1 MKESLW
7 GYWLI
12 ILGIFILS
20 VMLLLQN
27 YTTTNEQD
35 VYLIKEIT
43 DAAMGDSLDL
53 AHYRK
58 YGEIRIIKE
67 KFVENFIRRFSET
80 ININKNYDISFY
92 DIYEAPPKV
101 SVKVATTTGDITIEG
116 TTDSYAVV
124 NKLDAIMEDLRT
136 PNTQEDNS
144 FPKNY
149 KCTNCE
155 ISDDNA
161 RITSP
166 TANNN
171 SSGEKK
177 SIRLTFNGIQQN
189 PNQTFTYNGTQI
201 KMSCACGPLSLVS
214 IISSKGKSN
223 QLSNYLSN
231 GGYDTNNVTGSGSS
245 AQKLAATTFKKMSD
259 MGLNGPTNGNAT
271 RGSTWC
277 GSNGNYT
284 SSSFQSI
291 VTNSGLSVTSKGGGL
306 NGGRTGFANDI
317 YNALDSGSLV
327 MVALPSG
334 YTKKGTGFESTNGGH
349 YIVIYGYDKEKN
361 TFLFYDGYNG
371 RGNRSESWDVVNSSV
386 VEYIA
391 IG

>member
-80 ININKNYDISFY
+80 ININKNYKISFY

-124 NKLDAIMEDLRT
+124 NKLDAILEDLKT
-136 PNTQEDNS
+136 PNTPENNE
-144 FPKNY
+144 FPKYY
-149 KCTNCE
+149 KGNKVASSTPSKTQKPSESNT
-155 ISDDNA
+155 DDKKES
-161 RITSP
+161 ITL
-166 TANNN
+166 NF
-171 SSGEKK
+171 SG
-177 SIRLTFNGIQQN
+177 ITQN
-189 PNQTFTYNGTQI
+189 PNQVFSYNGKDV
-201 KMSCACGPLSLVS
+201 KMSCACGPLSLTS
-214 IISSKGKSN
+214 IIESKGKSN
-223 QLSNYLSN
+223 KLYEYLSN
-231 GGYDTNNVTGSGSS
+231 SGYTHNKLSGSGSQS
-245 AQKLAATTFKKMSD
+245 QKMAALTFSKMSNS
-259 MGLNGPTNGNAT
+259 GLNGPTNGNAQ

-284 SSSFQSI
+284 TSSEFSSI
-291 VTNSGLSVTSKGGGL
+291 VTNSGLSITGKGGGL
-306 NGGRTGFANDI
+306 NRGSTGFADKI
-317 YNALDSGSLV
+317 YEQLKNGSLV
-327 MVALPSG
+327 MVALPAG
-334 YTKKGTGFESTNGGH
+334 YNKKGTGFESTGGGH
-349 YIVIYGYDKEKN
+349 YVVIYGYDAKIN

-371 RGNRSESWDVVNSSV
+371 RGNRKESWDVVNSSV
-386 VEYIA
+386 VEYIG
-391 IG
+391 IS